1 MTAQL
6 PKVIVFLLAVLLLY
20 ECILQGEFVYSILD
34 DCSFEYEVEFSLG
47 VQLTQ
52 RFILKDVRL
61 SVSQHILEPCQKYL
75 LNQVMGK
82 SSQFLYLLLN

>member
-1 MTAQL
+1 MTTQL

-47 VQLTQ
+47 TQLT
-52 RFILKDVRL
+52 
-61 SVSQHILEPCQKYL
+61 
-75 LNQVMGK
+75 
-82 SSQFLYLLLN
+82 